1 MEKNTTNRLTIGIL
15 AHVDS
20 GKTTLSEAILFRTGV
35 LKSLGR
41 VDHKDAFFD
50 SDSQERDRGITIRS
64 KQAQFSVGQ
73 NEITLLDTPGHI
85 DFSAEMERALRV
97 LDYAILVINV
107 RDGVTK
113 HTKAMWSLLKEY
125 KVPVIVFVNKMD
137 LVGAS
142 KIEAMQEIKAELS
155 ALCVD
160 FASEKES
167 DKEAFYEEVALC
179 DESLLDEMLDTGG
192 ITDERINKAIF
203 ARKIFPCYFGSAL
216 KLDGVD
222 ELLGGIEKLH
232 IQTDYTE
239 DFGGR
244 VYKISRDEKGVRL
257 THLKITGGSLS
268 VRQLVQTGE
277 SLEKINQIR
286 LYSGDKFDVLD
297 EAEAG
302 MVVAVTGWDNTYSGQ
317 CLGAETFDKPSGL
330 ELGKIYEV
338 GYPVGT
344 NTFKLI
350 QHIGQLEEE
359 FPELQLYVTDE
370 QKILIRIIGP
380 VQLEVVQE
388 LIKDRYETPV
398 LLSEYIPP
406 EPEEEP
412 EDEVEEIDDRV
423 DLNARWLPGQEA
435 QGSISEEELEHIFEK
450 TYGKIKDRNPRHE
463 RAIPSELRIDSL
475 NKETEI
481 EYLILDGYNVI
492 FAWDDLREI
501 AQDNLP
507 TARDMLIDMM
517 SNYKS
522 MVNSEVI
529 IVFDAYKIKGG
540 ERSVENYGGIYV
552 VYTEEAESADTYIE
566 KITYQMKSKYRVRV
580 VSSDNAEQTIVLGNK
595 ARPVRAQTFRKEYD
609 AVNESIQQWLKEHKL
624 RMDIENHN
632 NITIKKK

>member
-73 NEITLLDTPGHI
+73 NEITFLDTPGHI

-137 LVGAS
+137 LAGAS

-192 ITDERINKAIF
+192 IADERINKAIF

>member
-1 MEKNTTNRLTIGIL
+1 M
-15 AHVDS
+15 
-20 GKTTLSEAILFRTGV
+20 
-35 LKSLGR
+35 
-41 VDHKDAFFD
+41 
-50 SDSQERDRGITIRS
+50 
-64 KQAQFSVGQ
+64 
-73 NEITLLDTPGHI
+73 
-85 DFSAEMERALRV
+85 
-97 LDYAILVINV
+97 
-107 RDGVTK
+107 
-113 HTKAMWSLLKEY
+113 
-125 KVPVIVFVNKMD
+125 
-137 LVGAS
+137 
-142 KIEAMQEIKAELS
+142 
-155 ALCVD
+155 
-160 FASEKES
+160 
-167 DKEAFYEEVALC
+167 
-179 DESLLDEMLDTGG
+179 
-192 ITDERINKAIF
+192 
-203 ARKIFPCYFGSAL
+203 
-216 KLDGVD
+216 
-222 ELLGGIEKLH
+222 
-232 IQTDYTE
+232 
-239 DFGGR
+239 
-244 VYKISRDEKGVRL
+244 
-257 THLKITGGSLS
+257 
-268 VRQLVQTGE
+268 
-277 SLEKINQIR
+277 
-286 LYSGDKFDVLD
+286 
-297 EAEAG
+297 
-302 MVVAVTGWDNTYSGQ
+302 
-317 CLGAETFDKPSGL
+317 
-330 ELGKIYEV
+330 
-338 GYPVGT
+338 
-344 NTFKLI
+344 I

-566 KITYQMKSKYRVRV
+566 KIT
-580 VSSDNAEQTIVLGNK
+580 
-595 ARPVRAQTFRKEYD
+595 
-609 AVNESIQQWLKEHKL
+609 
-624 RMDIENHN
+624 
-632 NITIKKK
+632 

>member
-1 MEKNTTNRLTIGIL
+1 M

-137 LVGAS
+137 LAGAS

-192 ITDERINKAIF
+192 IADERINKAIF

>member
-137 LVGAS
+137 LAGAS

-192 ITDERINKAIF
+192 IADERINKAIF